1 MVNNMRVIRNNKVL
15 YSNATGVIATPAKP
29 VVTPTVTSTTTASTA
44 TRVPV
49 VQTPVRDIVTPT
61 TDKIAPTGP
70 NSINGYALNGFQ
82 VNLSWTVATDNIK
95 VVKYN
100 LYRNGVLIKSI
111 LAPLT
116 TYVDSGLSPST
127 TYTYK
132 VVALDKANNRS
143 NGAQI
148 SVKTLASVA
157 TSPTPT
163 TGGGIG
169 GGSGVVYNESQNPF
183 ETQEEEVKSAET
195 PTDVKVEEN
204 KVQPEAKKGLL
215 ANFTTPQKGIVVL
228 GFAILAYLG
237 YKKFINKGK

>member
-1 MVNNMRVIRNNKVL
+1 MKVIRNNKVL
-15 YSNATGVIATPAKP
+15 YSNATGTVAAPVKP
-29 VVTPTVTSTTTASTA
+29 VVTPTVTANTTASTA

-70 NSINGYALNGFQ
+70 NSINGYALNGSQ

-148 SVKTLASVA
+148 SVKTLESIA
-157 TSPTPT
+157 TNPPSPI
-163 TGGGIG
+163 GGGIG
-169 GGSGVVYNESQNPF
+169 GGSGVVYNEEQNPF
-183 ETQEEEVKSAET
+183 EQPQAQQAEEVIS
-195 PTDVKVEEN
+195 
-204 KVQPEAKKGLL
+204 
-215 ANFTTPQKGIVVL
+215 
-228 GFAILAYLG
+228 
-237 YKKFINKGK
+237 

>member
-1 MVNNMRVIRNNKVL
+1 MRVIRNNKVL

-61 TDKIAPTGP
+61 TDKIAPSGP
-70 NSINGYALNGFQ
+70 NSINANALNGFQ
-82 VNLSWTVATDNIK
+82 VNLSWGVATDNIK

-100 LYRNGVLIKSI
+100 LYRNGTLIKSI
-111 LAPLT
+111 LAPTT
-116 TYVDSGLSPST
+116 TYTDSGLSALT
-127 TYTYK
+127 NYTYK
-132 VVALDKANNRS
+132 VVAIDAAGNKS
-143 NGAQI
+143 TGSQV

-157 TSPTPT
+157 TNPTPT

-183 ETQEEEVKSAET
+183 ETQEEEVKSAEI
-195 PTDVKVEEN
+195 PTDVKGAGNEGKEE
-204 KVQPEAKKGLL
+204 PKKGLL

-237 YKKFINKGK
+237 YKKFINKGQ

>member
-49 VQTPVRDIVTPT
+49 VQTTASVATPT
-61 TDKIAPTGP
+61 TDKIAPIGP

-157 TSPTPT
+157 TNPTPT

-183 ETQEEEVKSAET
+183 ETQEVKSAET
-195 PTDVKVEEN
+195 PTDTKVEEN
-204 KVQPEAKKGLL
+204 KVQPEPKKGLL